1 MTPPEAPLS
10 LGIDAVEVERF
21 RAVLARRPSL
31 KARLFTSDEQ
41 VNLDGTPRSIES
53 LAARFAAKEATMK
66 VLGVGVGG
74 VAFHSISVTTSS
86 SGAPRLQLSG
96 KAKALAEA
104 KGLGV
109 LTCSLT
115 HTKSVAMAVVGSVRN

>member
-66 VLGVGVGG
+66 VLGIGVGG
-74 VAFHSISVTTSS
+74 VAFHSISLTSSS
-86 SGAPRLQLSG
+86 SGAPELQLSG

-115 HTKSVAMAVVGSVRN
+115 HTKSVALSLIHI

>member
-1 MTPPEAPLS
+1 VTPPEAPLS

-66 VLGVGVGG
+66 VLGVGVGA
-74 VAFHSISVTTSS
+74 VAFHSIALTTSA
-86 SGAPRLQLSG
+86 SGAPELRLSG

-104 KGLGV
+104 KGLGIF
-109 LTCSLT
+109 TCSLT
-115 HTKSVAMAVVGSVRN
+115 HTNSVAMAVVGSVHN